1 MEFFMFGFIKK
12 IFYNSKLDF
21 LDVGDIVL
29 AKRYETEEEMLKI
42 EEGHRVSPY
51 IVIRKRF
58 KRVYALEC
66 TTSKKINYPGLKK
79 IEFKKKNGYNI
90 SKNAYIY
97 VGKLELLNKNRFLN
111 KLGKIDK
118 EDKNRIYK
126 SIYLVNKIY
135 YKVNDIN
142 AKRLK
147 FYYEVGD
154 IIKYNKQDFYIYEI
168 DKSYYYLIQ
177 VHATRKGIYKINGI
191 SYSINF
197 NGIKKIPIKSKVKL
211 INITDN
217 DMKKYVDRYLYEN
230 MNKNN
235 NSNVLCRGKL
245 IKYENNFYYIYGEYQ
260 DKLLLYKVYLDKYAK
275 SDMTEIY
282 IKRGYYYTYFEE
294 CEIKNN
300 LDVEVFRK
308 ASVLEMDNIK
318 KLKNFIKKE
327 NKEVKVN
334 EKIIYKDYKAGY
346 IMMNDDMDRYI
357 IIKRRVNTIVYMPL
371 DDLEDVREYTFSDGC
386 VFDYSVLDKMDK
398 YKYEKILKDYNER
411 INKDIDGGEL

>member
-1 MEFFMFGFIKK
+1 MFNFIKK

-21 LDVGDIVL
+21 LEVGDVIL

-66 TTSKKINYPGLKK
+66 TTSKKIDYPGLKK
-79 IEFKKKNGYNI
+79 IEFKKKKGYNT
-90 SKNAYIY
+90 SKDGYIF
-97 VGKLELLNKNRFLN
+97 VGKLKLLNKNRYLN
-111 KLGKIDK
+111 KIGKIDS

-154 IIKYNKQDFYIYEI
+154 IIEYNKQYFYVYEI

-177 VHATRKGIYKINGI
+177 VHATRKGIYKINDI

-197 NGIKKIPIKSKVKL
+197 NSITKIPINSKIKL
-211 INITDN
+211 INIADN
-217 DMKKYVDRYLYEN
+217 DMKKFIDRYLHEN
-230 MNKNN
+230 INKTNDDD
-235 NSNVLCRGKL
+235 VLCRGKL
-245 IKYENNFYYIYGEYQ
+245 IKYKNNFYYIYGEYQ
-260 DKLLLYKVYLDKYAK
+260 DKLLLYRVYLDKDAK
-275 SDMTEIY
+275 SDMTEIS
-282 IKRGYYYTYFEE
+282 IKRGHYYTYFEE
-294 CEIKNN
+294 CELKNN
-300 LDVEVFRK
+300 LDIEIVRK
-308 ASVLEMDNIK
+308 ARMLEMDAIK
-318 KLKNFIKKE
+318 KLRNSIKKD

-334 EKIIYKDYKAGY
+334 EKIIYKDYKVGY

-357 IIKRRVNTIVYMPL
+357 IIKRRVNTIVYAPL
-371 DDLEDVREYTFSDGC
+371 DDLEDVSEFTFSDGC

-398 YKYEKILKDYNER
+398 YKFEKILIDYKKR
-411 INKDIDGGEL
+411 VNKDNEGDDYES